1 MHIKHVLFIQLCLHK
16 TIKLLMCH
24 RLSEQCP
31 LFTGQFVSYF
41 YLWASRCQLFF
52 NDTWKNFTQNK
63 HRHLYIFFFSE
74 FYFAKKNPHG
84 PKRKKRKIKEKKTM
98 QNSFTHTSNT
108 LYSNFRK
115 LTKKKGRRPQSKNA
129 RVESS
134 HYKG

>member
-1 MHIKHVLFIQLCLHK
+1 
-16 TIKLLMCH
+16 
-24 RLSEQCP
+24 
-31 LFTGQFVSYF
+31 
-41 YLWASRCQLFF
+41 
-52 NDTWKNFTQNK
+52 
-63 HRHLYIFFFSE
+63 
-74 FYFAKKNPHG
+74 
-84 PKRKKRKIKEKKTM
+84 M